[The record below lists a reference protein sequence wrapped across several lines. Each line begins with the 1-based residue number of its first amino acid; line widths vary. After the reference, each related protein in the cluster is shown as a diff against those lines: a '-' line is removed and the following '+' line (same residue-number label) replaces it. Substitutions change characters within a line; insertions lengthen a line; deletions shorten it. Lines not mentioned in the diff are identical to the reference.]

1 MAKMVLWSAMKGR
14 VLMNGRPA
22 AGAVL
27 VRNYSWHWKNEKGS
41 DRTTADTNGDFTF
54 PAIEGSIYEFHDLGP
69 EYTQLIDQGSKETD
83 LTKRQAI
90 YSQAAHIMYDDPP
103 MPYLIIPQDIYGANK
118 KVQGFQPRT
127 DQVLWLFPA
136 NIA

>member
-54 PAIEGSIYEFHDLGP
+54 PAIEGSSLLGGLQPHQPVVEQVMKIEYQGKTYDAWAFFKYSYENNSETKGAPIDVTCRLEAELAVHGEVTTICDFH
-69 EYTQLIDQGSKETD
+69 
-83 LTKRQAI
+83 
-90 YSQAAHIMYDDPP
+90 
-103 MPYLIIPQDIYGANK
+103 
-118 KVQGFQPRT
+118 
-127 DQVLWLFPA
+127 
-136 NIA
+136 